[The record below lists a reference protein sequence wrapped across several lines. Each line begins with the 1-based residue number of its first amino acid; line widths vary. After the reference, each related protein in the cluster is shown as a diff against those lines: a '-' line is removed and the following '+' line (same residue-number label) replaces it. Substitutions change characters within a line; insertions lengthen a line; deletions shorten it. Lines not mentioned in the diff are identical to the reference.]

1 MEHGRV
7 NGAGAQK
14 QACVPNVEH
23 AGDAEITAPLG
34 LLDAIAQ
41 DFRVVFPKRS
51 SVAIE
56 PPVMEAVSCSKR
68 NGSGM
73 ARSTGDCANT
83 IDCNKVAVSR

>member
-34 LLDAIAQ
+34 LLEAIAQ
-41 DFRVVFPKRS
+41 DFRVVFPKRFVRRHRAS
-51 SVAIE
+51 GD
-56 PPVMEAVSCSKR
+56 
-68 NGSGM
+68 GS
-73 ARSTGDCANT
+73 R
-83 IDCNKVAVSR
+83 VLQ